1 MKLTFIFLFLLIA
14 NGLHAAPMDG
24 AELKPPLPQNI
35 WIELNKRI
43 SPGVVGI
50 YVEFKKVGRRN
61 RKRYRDPMFDL
72 LEEFFGHGLDIP
84 TPENIEDN
92 KPIGTG
98 FVVRKDG
105 LIVTNYHVVETTVR
119 STGSYNLKVQLSGEK
134 KLLPAEVIGRDVRGD
149 IALLKVK
156 GAKNLSVLELGDSD
170 KLQVGEYVS
179 AIGNPFGHTN
189 SMTTGIISA
198 IGREIKELNRFPFL
212 QTDASINPGNSGGP
226 LVNTQGYVVGVNT
239 AIDARAQGIGFAIPS
254 NYIKKIIPLLE
265 KGGSILR
272 GFLGIGL
279 RTLTRRSA
287 LNMGLNK
294 PGILISDVAPNTPA
308 AEAGLQVYDV
318 IIGFNGKPITRSEQL
333 VSLVQDTG
341 VGEKVHLQILR
352 GEKTS
357 LREMKI
363 TVTVGS
369 YPEPGS
375 KIKKQKK
382 AYQGHKAPFDLGFK
396 VVDSSSGA
404 RRSFNIPVESAFGP
418 IVSEVE
424 PGLPAAKAGLE
435 VGDIIQEVNKQG
447 VNRSKDVLTQ
457 LKKGSNILKILRGN
471 KAQVIFVESD

>member
-1 MKLTFIFLFLLIA
+1 MKLIFALTTLFIA
-14 NGLHAAPMDG
+14 NSLWAAPMDG
-24 AELKPPLPQNI
+24 ADLQAPLPRNI

-43 SPGVVGI
+43 SPGVAGI
-50 YVEFKKVGRRN
+50 YVEFKRVGRRSE
-61 RKRYRDPMFDL
+61 RRYRDPMFDL
-72 LEEFFGHGLDIP
+72 LEEFFGHGLDTP
-84 TPENIEDN
+84 TPEIMEDS

-98 FVVRKDG
+98 FGVRKDG
-105 LIVTNYHVVETTVR
+105 LVVTNYHVVEDTVR
-119 STGSYNLKVQLSGEK
+119 STGSYSLKVQLSGEK
-134 KLLPAEVIGRDVRGD
+134 DLLPAEVIGRDVRGD

-156 GAKNLSVLELGDSD
+156 GAKNLSVLEFGDSS
-170 KLQVGEYVS
+170 KLQVGEYVA

-239 AIDARAQGIGFAIPS
+239 AIDARAQGIGFAIPA
-254 NYIKKIIPLLE
+254 NYVKKMIPLLE

-279 RTLTRRSA
+279 RTLTKRSA
-287 LNMGLNK
+287 LSMGLK
-294 PGILISDVAPNTPA
+294 QTGILITDVAPNTPA

-318 IIGFNGKPITRSEQL
+318 ITGFNKKVITRAEQL

-341 VGEKVHLQILR
+341 VGDKVRLQILR
-352 GEKTS
+352 GEKGS
-357 LREMKI
+357 IRKMDI
-363 TVTVGS
+363 AVTVGS
-369 YPEPGS
+369 YPEPGN

-382 AYQGHKAPFDLGFK
+382 TYQGQKAPFDLGFK

-435 VGDIIQEVNKQG
+435 VGDIIQEANRKG

-457 LKKGSNILKILRGN
+457 LRKGANILKVLRGN
-471 KAQVIFVESD
+471 KTEVIFIESD